1 MTTIVK
7 AKNEIKVFRNDEGDI
22 VISEFGSANGYD
34 CTDQDFFVC
43 IHPDDLQAVIAALQ
57 AAAKE

>member
-1 MTTIVK
+1 MSVVVK

-34 CTDQDFFVC
+34 CTNQDYFVC
-43 IHPDDLQAVIAALQ
+43 IHPDDLKAVIDALQ